1 MYNLKSLKQ
10 SIVELGIKFE
20 NDNRVKKEVKMNI
33 QKSFSKLRDDLN
45 NREYEL
51 MEQVDKN
58 FDLILS
64 EDMIKESENLPNK
77 IKTSFEKGK
86 LIDNQCDQIKLNSF
100 INDCLIIENNIK
112 NENQISELIKKFGTI
127 ADKTI
132 FHSEIDFDEK
142 LVKSW
147 FNNRMFYSE
156 LLFRK
161 TRDDSTSKDFHDKCD
176 NKGNTIVFIETTNG
190 SKFGVYILCFNFYN
204 NINIYYFKFLNFI
217 LC

>member
-10 SIVELGIKFE
+10 TIVELGIKFE
-20 NDNRVKKEVKMNI
+20 NNNRVKKEVKMNI

-58 FDLILS
+58 FDLILN

-100 INDCLIIENNIK
+100 INDCLIMISTKVHHHEGKEIPGNPFLR
-112 NENQISELIKKFGTI
+112 NQ
-127 ADKTI
+127 
-132 FHSEIDFDEK
+132 
-142 LVKSW
+142 
-147 FNNRMFYSE
+147 
-156 LLFRK
+156 
-161 TRDDSTSKDFHDKCD
+161 
-176 NKGNTIVFIETTNG
+176 
-190 SKFGVYILCFNFYN
+190 
-204 NINIYYFKFLNFI
+204 
-217 LC
+217 